1 MFVQPSKS
9 VMGTVKR
16 PTLAIIGAGRVGS
29 TLSQTLHWRGY
40 TVTAVYS
47 RSESSAHRLAEKLN
61 TRVASSPS
69 EAAASALL
77 TFLTV
82 PDDAIVPV
90 CEALARDSHLGGRAV
105 IHTSGVTSVTTL
117 AAAQAKGAMI
127 GGLHPMLPIMDAEL
141 SPRVTFSV
149 PWVAESPDVTFGVEA
164 ADELLR
170 TWLADIV
177 RALNGI
183 ALWLRPGQDRARY
196 HAAGVIASNY
206 MVTLF
211 NEALHLLRSLNA
223 DEGTDE
229 RIIRQTLV
237 HLVDHTLL
245 NIKEAGT
252 VKALTGPIVR
262 GDVGTVRQHLEALE
276 QEDSELAALYRL
288 LGRRTAQIAAERGLD
303 AEKLRRIREIL
314 GE

>member
-1 MFVQPSKS
+1 
-9 VMGTVKR
+9 
-16 PTLAIIGAGRVGS
+16 
-29 TLSQTLHWRGY
+29 
-40 TVTAVYS
+40 
-47 RSESSAHRLAEKLN
+47 
-61 TRVASSPS
+61 
-69 EAAASALL
+69 
-77 TFLTV
+77 
-82 PDDAIVPV
+82 
-90 CEALARDSHLGGRAV
+90 
-105 IHTSGVTSVTTL
+105 
-117 AAAQAKGAMI
+117 
-127 GGLHPMLPIMDAEL
+127 
-141 SPRVTFSV
+141 
-149 PWVAESPDVTFGVEA
+149 
-164 ADELLR
+164 LR

-177 RALNGI
+177 RALNGV

-223 DEGTDE
+223 DAGADE

-237 HLVDHTLL
+237 HLVDNTLL

-262 GDVGTVRQHLEALE
+262 GDVGTVRKHLEALE

-288 LGRRTAQIAAERGLD
+288 LGRRTARIAAEQGLD